1 MRAFAF
7 VLCLLVMPVA
17 ARGSGWDTRW
27 QAERQV
33 IEATRQV
40 RQMKSDPQVRKLL
53 SEAKGVFIGSGAGGV
68 FLEKHGG
75 SWDDPLFYEV
85 GSMGARRIALMLMSE
100 QAVDDFRQ
108 GNNLYLSAGEVLWS
122 ATTGPFAAAG
132 KAMSGIRFEP
142 DATRAY
148 YSRDAGAAAGATDS
162 VHPPDTARA
171 LREALSN

>member
-68 FLEKHGG
+68 
-75 SWDDPLFYEV
+75 
-85 GSMGARRIALMLMSE
+85 
-100 QAVDDFRQ
+100 VDMR
-108 GNNLYLSAGEVLWS
+108 
-122 ATTGPFAAAG
+122 
-132 KAMSGIRFEP
+132 
-142 DATRAY
+142 
-148 YSRDAGAAAGATDS
+148 
-162 VHPPDTARA
+162 
-171 LREALSN
+171 